1 MQCKSALSGISLPL
15 ARAAP
20 TTQAYRQSMVFS
32 EPTFA
37 FLFLPFVV
45 IAYLALGREA
55 RNIALLAASLVFY
68 AWGEGI
74 YLLVLLGS
82 IAMNHLFGLA
92 IAARPGAGR
101 GLLALGIAANL
112 AVLGYFK
119 YLGFFMEN
127 LGVPDAQAFAP
138 TLPIGISFFTFQA
151 LSYLIDLQAGRI
163 AVQRDP
169 LRLAL
174 YISMF
179 PQLIA
184 GPIVRYSEV
193 EAALVDR
200 RTTRGDFVAG
210 MERFVTGLAKKTLI
224 ADPLGLVADQ
234 IFAIPDAGLSPE
246 VAWLGAI
253 AYALQL
259 YFDFSAYSDMA
270 IGLGRIF
277 GFRFPENFAHP
288 YAARSVTEF
297 WRRWHMT
304 LSRWFRDYV
313 YIPLGGNRTG
323 PVRTYVNLS
332 IVFLL
337 TGLWHGAAWTFVFWG
352 AWHGALLILERAIL
366 MRWLIRAPAAL
377 AHAYLLFVVLL
388 GWVAFRADGFGQMT
402 AFYRAMLGAETGVDA
417 GLYPLARYLDGYVA
431 TVLIVGA
438 ALSAPL
444 VAVMARAAQ
453 RQLSAPTVVAGRTV
467 ILWLLFGAAV
477 VSLGA
482 ASYSPFIYFRF

>member
-1 MQCKSALSGISLPL
+1 
-15 ARAAP
+15 
-20 TTQAYRQSMVFS
+20 MVFS
-32 EPTFA
+32 EPTFV

-45 IAYLALGREA
+45 IAYLALGREG
-55 RNIALLAASLVFY
+55 RNIALLAASLIFY

-92 IAARPGAGR
+92 IAAQPDRGR
-101 GLLALGIAANL
+101 GLLALGVAANL
-112 AVLGYFK
+112 GMLGYFK
-119 YLGFFMEN
+119 YLGFFLEN
-127 LGVPDAQAFAP
+127 LGVDGAHEIAP
-138 TLPIGISFFTFQA
+138 ALPIGISFFTFQA

-193 EAALVDR
+193 ETALVDR
-200 RTTRGDFVAG
+200 RTTRGDFAAG
-210 MERFVTGLAKKTLI
+210 MQRFVIGLAKKTLI
-224 ADPLGLVADQ
+224 ADPMGQVADQ

-246 VAWLGAI
+246 IAWLGAV

-313 YIPLGGNRTG
+313 YIPLGGNRKGTG
-323 PVRTYVNLS
+323 RTYLNLS

-337 TGLWHGAAWTFVFWG
+337 TGLWHGAAWTFVVWG
-352 AWHGALLILERAIL
+352 VWHGLLLIAERAFL
-366 MRWLIRAPAAL
+366 GRWLARAPAAL
-377 AHAYLLFVVLL
+377 AHGYLLLMVLI
-388 GWVAFRADGFGQMT
+388 GWVAFRADGFGQAT
-402 AFYRAMLGAETGVDA
+402 AFYRAMFGNVGVDA
-417 GLYPLARYLDGYVA
+417 ALYPLARYLDPYVA
-431 TVLIVGA
+431 MVMIVGA
-438 ALSAPL
+438 ALSVPLAATLARAGERLPAPL
-444 VAVMARAAQ
+444 PAI
-453 RQLSAPTVVAGRTV
+453 GRIGV
-467 ILWLLFGAAV
+467 LWLLFVCAV